1 MDPLELQ
8 YRKYFPMLSA
18 KCRRMLEDPDEATDI
33 AQETFI
39 RFWQNQKRIAAD
51 ERVITAWM
59 YKTATRLSLDRF
71 RRRSVRERLAPPD
84 EVPVEPDDVLTHR
97 QQLRQLAGAL
107 SEEELELAILSRIDR
122 LTQIELAEALD
133 CSERTVRRA
142 LTRLETRL
150 GELA

>member
-1 MDPLELQ
+1 MDPLELE

-18 KCRRMLEDPDEATDI
+18 KCRRMLEDHDEATDI

-39 RFWQNQKRIAAD
+39 RYWQNQKRITSD
-51 ERVITAWM
+51 ERVITAWL
-59 YKTATRLSLDRF
+59 YRTATRLSLDRF
-71 RRRSVRERLAPPD
+71 RRRTVRERLLPPD
-84 EVPVEPDDVLTHR
+84 EIPVEPDDVLAHR

-107 SEEELELAILSRIDR
+107 SEDELELAILSRIDR